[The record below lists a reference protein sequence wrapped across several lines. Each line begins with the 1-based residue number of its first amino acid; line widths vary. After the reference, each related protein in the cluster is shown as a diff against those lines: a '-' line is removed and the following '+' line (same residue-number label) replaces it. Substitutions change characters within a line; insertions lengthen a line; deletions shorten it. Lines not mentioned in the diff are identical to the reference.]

1 MEVRYVCENRV
12 VEVPAPGSTILD
24 ISIAN
29 KIPHF
34 RECGGHAR
42 CTTCRV
48 RLLDGLQHVSPRS
61 PVEVKVAQERGWDA
75 STRLACQTRVH
86 GDVTLE
92 RLIKSGADVSH
103 LQLEEVPAELREELP
118 LAILF
123 CDIRDFTPFVERQL
137 PYDVVHML
145 NRFFTDLGEP
155 ILLNNGIIYQ
165 YVGDEITGLFGVDRE
180 DPEKSCLNAIRAG
193 LGMLEALQELNNVLA
208 ADFGTTFDIGI
219 GAHFGPTIVGHM
231 GHPSHRQFAV
241 VGDAINVASRV
252 QAMNKSLGTRFL
264 VSQDLLDRIPH
275 ATIDGKPTTARLK
288 GKHDTFH
295 LVEVVGFKKPDPMLL
310 VQETSSCIL
319 EQQQRFTDEL
329 YRRMFTLAPELKQ
342 LFHGD
347 MQQQGQMVAHM
358 LQILVY
364 AMSRPENM
372 ALGLQS
378 LGQRHVDYGVAPEHY
393 PVFRQAFLEALRVVL
408 GARCTLHVEAAWEA
422 TIDGIIEV
430 MLAGYEQPARS
441 RRRQKM

>member
-1 MEVRYVCENRV
+1 MEIRYACEDRV
-12 VEVPAPGSTILD
+12 VKDATPGLTVLD

-48 RLLDGLQHVSPRS
+48 RILDGLQHVSPRS
-61 PVEVKVAQERGWDA
+61 PVETKVAQERGWDDL
-75 STRLACQTRVH
+75 TRLACQTQVL

-103 LQLEEVPAELREELP
+103 LQLETIPAELREELS

-123 CDIRDFTPFVERQL
+123 CDIRNFTPFVERQL

-155 ILLNNGIIYQ
+155 ILLNNGVIYQ

-193 LGMLEALQELNNVLA
+193 LGMLEALQELNSMLA
-208 ADFGTTFDIGI
+208 EDFGTTFEIGI
-219 GAHFGPTIVGHM
+219 GAHFGPTIVGHI

-264 VSQDLLDRIPH
+264 VSADLLNQIPCS
-275 ATIDGKPTTARLK
+275 TVEGKSTTAKLK
-288 GKHDTFH
+288 GKHETFH
-295 LVEVVGFKKPDPMLL
+295 LVEILGFKKPDPTLL
-310 VQETSSCIL
+310 VQETAGWIL
-319 EQQQRFTDEL
+319 EQQNRFTDEL
-329 YRRMFTLAPELKQ
+329 YRRMFAIAPELKR

-358 LQILVY
+358 LQVLVY

-372 ALGLQS
+372 TLGLQA
-378 LGQRHVDYGVAPEHY
+378 LGQRHVDYGVSPEHY
-393 PVFRQAFLEALRVVL
+393 PVFRRAFLEALRVVL
-408 GARCTLHVEAAWEA
+408 GEKCTLHVEEAWEV
-422 TIDGIIEV
+422 TIDAIIDV
-430 MLAGYEQPARS
+430 MLTGYEQPKRRQ
-441 RRRQKM
+441 RRRG